1 MESSGT
7 PASGSGTA
15 QPPPPPPAGSRIDD
29 DKPSPLWRVLAVV
42 LALALAFGAAV
53 MIVLALNPDDT
64 PRCEQLIS
72 GEIQAVGECYDI
84 TETQQLIQNIFAIP
98 AGVIGGI
105 AALLA
110 LYFAATGRQGRLLVR
125 LTVAALVLGI
135 GAVIVGQF

>member
-15 QPPPPPPAGSRIDD
+15 PPPPPPTTSHDDGKAGGG
-29 DKPSPLWRVLAVV
+29 WRALAVV
-42 LALALAFGAAV
+42 LALVLAFGAAV

-64 PRCEQLIS
+64 PRCEQFLS
-72 GEIQAVGECYDI
+72 GEVVGGGECYDI

-98 AGVIGGI
+98 AGIIGAA

-110 LYFAATGRQGRLLVR
+110 LFFAATGRQGRLLVR
-125 LTVAALVLGI
+125 LTGVALVLGV
-135 GAVIVGQF
+135 GAVIVGQV